1 MDNEHSAPPAV
12 TGPLDRACRAFSLW
26 ASAPVAERKIL
37 FKRLRSLI
45 VERQKELAALLA
57 EETDQP
63 ITEAVSQ
70 EITPALEM
78 IRFIEKAY
86 PGWLADKKFRFWRP
100 GFWTKSNRVR
110 FEPLGLIAVI
120 GPSNFPFSLP
130 VMQAGSALFCGNS
143 VILKPSERCPRTAK
157 FLRRLFHDSGFPEG
171 VIEVIEGGPKA
182 VESIIAAESVRKV
195 IFTGSY
201 ETGRIISELCGRF
214 FKPCLLELGGM
225 GPAIIAD
232 DADLILTARGI
243 AWSAFY
249 SGGSSCV
256 GTKRVFLT
264 SETSRAFVPLLLAE
278 VKKIRPGNPSDP
290 NTEMATAKK
299 RDVFDRMEGLVRD
312 AVEKGA
318 AAWTLEGEIGDGP
331 SQGPRGPVILFQ
343 VTPRMK
349 IIAPDGEWDAPIL
362 CLRDVKSIDQ
372 AVDEANRS
380 SFGLGASV
388 WSRDLRRAQEIARRL
403 QAGIVWINDS
413 SVGLPG
419 FPWGGTKHSGWG
431 RLLSREALTEL
442 TNLKVISRDRRL
454 TSSRKFWWF
463 PYSREKYETLLSLN
477 EFLYGR
483 RKGRRFRLF
492 LRSWL
497 RWMFR

>member
-1 MDNEHSAPPAV
+1 MDNGHIPPPAV
-12 TGPLDRACRAFSLW
+12 AGPLGRAGRAFPLW
-26 ASAPVAERKIL
+26 ASAPAAERKL
-37 FKRLRSLI
+37 HFKKLRALI
-45 VERQKELAALLA
+45 VERQKELAALLS
-57 EETDQP
+57 EETGKP

-86 PGWLADKKFRFWRP
+86 PGWLADKKFRYWRP
-100 GFWTKSNRVR
+100 GFWTKSNRICY
-110 FEPLGLIAVI
+110 EPLGLIAVI

-130 VMQAGSALFCGNS
+130 LMHASSALFCGNS
-143 VILKPSERCPRTAK
+143 VILKPSERCPRTAG

-171 VIEVIEGGPKA
+171 VIEVIEGGPKT
-182 VESIIAAESVRKV
+182 VGPIIAAESVRKV
-195 IFTGSY
+195 VFTGSY
-201 ETGRIISELCGRF
+201 QTGRIISELCGRF
-214 FKPCLLELGGM
+214 FKPCLLELGGT
-225 GPAIIAD
+225 GCAIVTD
-232 DADLILTARGI
+232 DADLVLAARGI

-256 GTKRVFLT
+256 GTKRVFVT

-278 VKKIRPGNPSDP
+278 VKQIRAGNPSDP
-290 NTEMATAKK
+290 NTEIGIAKN
-299 RDVFDRMEGLVRD
+299 RAGFDRTEDLIRD
-312 AVEKGA
+312 AVNKGA
-318 AAWTLEGEIGDGP
+318 ASWTLGGKIDDRP
-331 SQGPRGPVILFQ
+331 SAGPRGPVILLQ
-343 VTPRMK
+343 ATPGMK
-349 IIAPDGEWDAPIL
+349 ILAPDGEWDGPIL
-362 CLRDVKSIDQ
+362 CIREVESIDQ

-388 WSRDLRRAQEIARRL
+388 WSRDLRKAQAIARRL

-419 FPWGGTKHSGWG
+419 FSWGGTKHSGWG

-477 EFLYGR
+477 KFLYGPHK
-483 RKGRRFRLF
+483 RKTFLLF
-492 LRSWL
+492 LKNWL
-497 RWMFR
+497 RLTFR